1 MTPSLL
7 AARRVGAVALAL
19 GLTGPAPVA
28 ALTAWHLGVPH
39 TPLTVPGY
47 NDSFGLAV
55 DIDGDT
61 AVILAPNYTEMERRG
76 AAFISTRGDAGWSAP
91 AKLVFESPTL
101 GRDFAQSVAL
111 SGDTLVLGA
120 WSSTGEPGNA
130 QVFIRVGSQWVHQA
144 ELTAANATNGFGGSV
159 AVAGDEIFVG
169 DGLADVVT
177 TYRRNNGVWTQV
189 QQLSPSI
196 PLIGSGYG
204 ASVAVEG
211 NLLAVGRPYTWAPE
225 PRKGSVYV
233 YQRADAASPWLEAT
247 RFDML
252 DGGRF
257 PELGYPVRI
266 SGGRIAAGAANY
278 QIADNSLFDRK
289 IGAVVVLEESGGSWT
304 QQLLLPS
311 NPAGTSLFGI
321 GLAIDGDQ
329 LLVGAMSA
337 LGGRVYSFVR
347 GTGQWVEAQQL
358 HKETETKFG
367 WSLAVSGTDVVVGAP
382 RWQNYGSEAH
392 IYSIADVQV
401 PDIGIAVTQQR
412 VQACADGQ
420 STVGVSWASD
430 AMYCGARDESATLT
444 SSWVSTASCGGLP
457 SSCPDPRDFRKL
469 PASGQAWVTLNAP
482 MDGGYDVGSALTVE
496 CTDAAGRSARAVTP
510 LVTFLG
516 SANNCPTPAYALSPT
531 LSQQPIALANGT
543 FEMRATLSNPQ
554 SANLHAIA
562 RHGTWGT
569 THARVEGSELIL
581 VYAPDPEAVGGNPLV
596 QDVIG
601 AQITDGN
608 FATGQAYA
616 ISVNI
621 GLFKN
626 GFE

>member
-1 MTPSLL
+1 MARFSQV
-7 AARRVGAVALAL
+7 ARRVRAVALVL
-19 GLTGPAPVA
+19 VLMGPAPVA
-28 ALTAWHLGVPH
+28 ALTGWQIGAPH

-47 NDSFGLAV
+47 NTSLGNQVA
-55 DIDGDT
+55 IDGDT
-61 AVILAPNYTEMERRG
+61 AVILAPNYTENERRG

-101 GRDFAQSVAL
+101 GRDFAQSVAI

-120 WSSTGEPGNA
+120 WSSVNQPGNA
-130 QVFIRVGSQWVHQA
+130 HVFIRVGSEWVHQA
-144 ELTAANATNGFGGSV
+144 ELKAANATVGFGNSV
-159 AVAGDEIFVG
+159 AAAGDEIFVA
-169 DGLADVVT
+169 DSLADVVT
-177 TYRRNNGVWTQV
+177 AYRRDNGVWIQV
-189 QQLSPSI
+189 QQLSPPI
-196 PLIGSGYG
+196 PLMGSGFG

-211 NLLAVGRPYTWAPE
+211 NLLAVGRPYSLMPE

-233 YQRADAASPWLEAT
+233 YQRADAASPWVEAT

-266 SGGRIAAGAANY
+266 SGDRVVAGAPNY
-278 QIADNSLFDRK
+278 QIADDSVSDRK
-289 IGAVVVLEESGGSWT
+289 IGAVVVLEKTGGNWT
-304 QQLLLPS
+304 HQLLLPS

-329 LLVGAMSA
+329 LLVGAMST

-347 GTGQWVEAQQL
+347 GTEHWVEAQQL
-358 HKETETKFG
+358 DKETETDFG
-367 WSLAVSGTDVVVGAP
+367 WSLATSGTDLVVGAP
-382 RWQNYGSEAH
+382 RIQQFGSEAH

-401 PDIGIAVTQQR
+401 PDISIAVTQPR
-412 VQACADGQ
+412 VQACADGL

-430 AMYCGARDESATLT
+430 ATYCKARDESATLT
-444 SSWVSTASCGGLP
+444 SSWVRSASCGGLP

-469 PASGQAWVTLNAP
+469 PASSQTWVTLNALFFLQ
-482 MDGGYDVGSALTVE
+482 DVGAALTVE
-496 CTDAAGRSARAVTP
+496 CTDATGRAARAVTP
-510 LVTFLG
+510 LVTYPG
-516 SANNCPTPAYALSPT
+516 PAESCPTPVHTLSPT

-543 FEMRATLSNPQ
+543 FEMRATLSNPLGVG
-554 SANLHAIA
+554 LHAIA
-562 RHGTWGT
+562 RHGTRGT
-569 THARVEGSELIL
+569 THARVEGNQLVL
-581 VYAPDPEAVGGNPLV
+581 VYAPDPEAVGGSPLV

-601 AQITDGN
+601 AEITDGN
-608 FATGQAYA
+608 RATGRAYA
-616 ISVNI
+616 ISVNV